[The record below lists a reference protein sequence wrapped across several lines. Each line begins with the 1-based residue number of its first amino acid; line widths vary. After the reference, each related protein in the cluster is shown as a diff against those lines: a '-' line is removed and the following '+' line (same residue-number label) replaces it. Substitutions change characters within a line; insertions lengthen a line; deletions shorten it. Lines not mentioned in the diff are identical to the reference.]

1 MYEAKPAS
9 INEYWVRQL
18 VAKAILFKNLDSE
31 IGRTDWYR
39 DDRGYKSQAVTYTI
53 AMMTTFFDNNYRY
66 IDFDRI
72 WNEQKYPRDCC
83 HLWSRLQR
91 LSEKIKNPPSWIVTR
106 NVAEFAKS
114 TRCIDHVNSILEEYE
129 DGELDF
135 LLTYGVEQQSVL
147 EEVKKA
153 ETDTKEVNDMALW
166 SQALERR
173 SQLQDLTAFLKRVDA
188 YDRRT
193 AGAIT
198 RVWKSS
204 PTTKRVTVNCSQSV
218 YAV

>member
-1 MYEAKPAS
+1 MVQVAEA
-9 INEYWVRQL
+9 VREKL
-18 VAKAILFKNLDSE
+18 
-31 IGRTDWYR
+31 
-39 DDRGYKSQAVTYTI
+39 KS
-53 AMMTTFFDNNYRY
+53 
-66 IDFDRI
+66 
-72 WNEQKYPRDCC
+72 
-83 HLWSRLQR
+83 
-91 LSEKIKNPPSWIVTR
+91 PPSWIVMR

-135 LLTYGVEQQSVL
+135 LLTYGVEQQSVQDEL
-147 EEVKKA
+147 KKA

-173 SQLQDLTAFLKRVDA
+173 SQLQDLTAFLKRVDT

-198 RVWKSS
+198 RIWKSS
-204 PTTKRVTVNCSQSV
+204 PDYKEGDGQLLDKAFTLFDDS
-218 YAV
+218 